1 MKKDHQNT
9 FLESSKKLLMY
20 YLFVK
25 LSSKR
30 NIQFQKNIFSI
41 IRKAIKYGKKHH
53 DEVFKSFDWQ
63 KGIEEPPPMTREN
76 LYFNYTNGQKY
87 EKGRAYFAKPFDY
100 HENYIR
106 TLDGRWYNTDL
117 QHRMNVFL
125 RGYLIIFDLRKF

>member
-1 MKKDHQNT
+1 
-9 FLESSKKLLMY
+9 
-20 YLFVK
+20 
-25 LSSKR
+25 
-30 NIQFQKNIFSI
+30 
-41 IRKAIKYGKKHH
+41 
-53 DEVFKSFDWQ
+53 
-63 KGIEEPPPMTREN
+63 MTKEN

-125 RGYLIIFDLRKF
+125 RGYLIIFDLRTF